1 MLKTRL
7 TARLHR
13 FGLAATLAV
22 GAQSALACNA
32 ALVLAIDVS
41 GSIDR
46 GEYMLQTEGVAAAL
60 SDPEVAAALVQ
71 GQTALSVVQWSG
83 AGQQAVS
90 LPWRRML
97 SDAEVRRFATAAAAM
112 PRAYTGSDT
121 APGDLID
128 FAADQFAAVADC
140 GRRIIDISGDGQ
152 QNAGGST
159 PQARN
164 RAFQDGI
171 SINGI
176 AIEDM
181 GASLSITEYYR
192 RFVITRGGF
201 VMTARGLG
209 DYPATLRMKILKEL
223 EKPGT

>member
-1 MLKTRL
+1 MLITRL

-13 FGLAATLAV
+13 IGLAATLAV

-83 AGQQAVS
+83 AGQQTVS

-97 SDAEVRRFATAAAAM
+97 SDAEVRRFATAAATM

-128 FAADQFAAVADC
+128 FAADQFADVADC
-140 GRRIIDISGDGQ
+140 GRQIIDISGDGQ

-164 RAFQDGI
+164 RA
-171 SINGI
+171 
-176 AIEDM
+176 
-181 GASLSITEYYR
+181 LSGR
-192 RFVITRGGF
+192 HRDQRHRDRGYGRQP
-201 VMTARGLG
+201 VDHRILPPLRHHAGRLRNDRARPWRLS
-209 DYPATLRMKILKEL
+209 ATLRTKILSEL
-223 EKPGT
+223 EKPGI